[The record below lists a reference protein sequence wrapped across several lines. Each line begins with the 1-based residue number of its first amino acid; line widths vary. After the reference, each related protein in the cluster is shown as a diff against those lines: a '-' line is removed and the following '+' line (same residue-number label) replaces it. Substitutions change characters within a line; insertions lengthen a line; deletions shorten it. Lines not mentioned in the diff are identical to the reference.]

1 MLQKT
6 NTKTTAPSLKSVW
19 RIVFKLFA
27 ETRHS
32 VLLHKHVFYRRDLFL
47 FSVISYYGLC
57 VTQVPKTKNATEPNI
72 FENSPYL

>member
-6 NTKTTAPSLKSVW
+6 NTKITVPSLKSAW

-32 VLLHKHVFYRRDLFL
+32 ILLNF
-47 FSVISYYGLC
+47 
-57 VTQVPKTKNATEPNI
+57 I
-72 FENSPYL
+72 FARELY